1 MLKEGLFKRVRNKL
15 ALNLDEIDNKAR
27 IRKLT
32 EIIEANKKPAQGQAV
47 LFFNASTRLSRLSL
61 NAGFSRLTA
70 WALELQGV
78 PVVHFVCQRGLQPC
92 VLGTNRQDERLR
104 TPCHTCVL
112 ESEILFEGSQ
122 TINFDFSEDHV
133 LESVLEGLDVDQLE
147 NFEHLD
153 VPLGALVL
161 LSVRWI
167 LRRHH
172 LKSDE
177 MTLMI
182 FRGYIRSAW
191 SFIQH
196 FEKTL
201 DELKPRALVV
211 YNGVMYPE
219 SVAKWLAQRRGI
231 RVISHEVGMQP
242 MSGYFTDGDAT
253 AYDLDIPSEFSL
265 SESQNAH
272 LDDYLRKRF
281 EGDFFMAGVQF
292 WPEMSQ
298 LSPEFLAKAR
308 EFKQV
313 VPVFTNVIFDTS
325 QVHANLIFEHMFAWL
340 DNTLEVA
347 KANPD
352 TLFVVR
358 AHPDEEREGKASEES
373 VADWA
378 ESRGVE
384 SLPNV
389 LFIPP
394 HEFINSYDLIRMAKF
409 VMIYNSTIG
418 MEASILGATVLSAG
432 KARYTASNVVH
443 FPSDREVYDQTLQ
456 NFLNAESLSAPEEHK
471 INARRFLYYQLY
483 RSSLPFDAFLE
494 QDKYWKGYVMLKDFD
509 WQNLLP
515 ENSPTVQAL
524 LEGILSDG
532 DFMLKEDADGS
543 R

>member
-1 MLKEGLFKRVRNKL
+1 MMIKEGYKRVRNKL
-15 ALNLDEIDNKAR
+15 ALSLDELNNKAR
-27 IRKLT
+27 IHKLSET
-32 EIIEANKKPAQGQAV
+32 INANKKPAQGQAV

-61 NAGFSRLTA
+61 NAGFSRLAA

-78 PVVHFVCQRGLQPC
+78 PVAHFVCRRGLQPC
-92 VLGTNRQDERLR
+92 VLGTNRKDEKLR
-104 TPCHTCVL
+104 TPCHTCIL
-112 ESEILFEGSQ
+112 ESDILFESSHS
-122 TINFDFSEDHV
+122 ISFDFSEDHV
-133 LESVLEGLDVDQLE
+133 LESVLEGLELE
-147 NFEHLD
+147 DLYTFKHLG

-161 LSVRWI
+161 PSVRWI

-172 LKSDE
+172 LEADD

-182 FRGYIRSAW
+182 YKGYVRSAW
-191 SFIQH
+191 SFAQH
-196 FEKTL
+196 FEQAL
-201 DELKPRALVV
+201 DELNPRALVV

-219 SVAKWLAQRRGI
+219 GVAKWLAQKRGI
-231 RVISHEVGMQP
+231 RVVSHEVGLQP
-242 MSGYFTDGDAT
+242 MSAYFTDGDAT
-253 AYDLDIPSEFSL
+253 AYDLDIPADFTL
-265 SESQNAH
+265 SEEQNAR

-281 EGDFFMAGVQF
+281 KGDFFMAGVQF

-308 EFKQV
+308 GFKQV

-325 QVHANLIFEHMFAWL
+325 QVHANLIFEHMFTWL

-358 AHPDEEREGKASEES
+358 AHPDEAREGKASEES

-378 ESRGVE
+378 KSRDVE

-394 HEFINSYDLIRMAKF
+394 KEFINSYDLIRMAKF

-432 KARYTASNVVH
+432 KARFTASNVVH
-443 FPSDREVYDQTLQ
+443 FPSDRKAYDQTLKD
-456 NFLNAESLSAPEEHK
+456 FLSAESLSASPEHK
-471 INARRFLYYQLY
+471 VNARRFLYYQLF
-483 RSSLPFDAFLE
+483 RSSLVFDAFLE
-494 QDKYWKGYVMLKDFD
+494 QDKYWKGYVLLKDFD
-509 WQNLLP
+509 WQSLLP
-515 ENSPTVQAL
+515 ENSPAIQAFL
-524 LEGILSDG
+524 DG
-532 DFMLKEDADGS
+532 MLADGNFMLKEDA
-543 R
+543 

>member
-1 MLKEGLFKRVRNKL
+1 MIKEGLFKRARNKL

-104 TPCHTCVL
+104 TPCHTCIL

-122 TINFDFSEDHV
+122 TINFDFSEDPV
-133 LESVLEGLDVDQLE
+133 LESVLEGLEIGQLE
-147 NFEHLD
+147 NFEHLEI
-153 VPLGALVL
+153 PLGVLVL
-161 LSVRWI
+161 PSVRWI

-172 LKSDE
+172 LKTDE
-177 MTLMI
+177 MTVLI
-182 FRGYIRSAW
+182 YKGYIRSAW
-191 SFIQH
+191 SFAQH
-196 FEKTL
+196 FEKAL
-201 DELKPRALVV
+201 DELAPRALVV

-219 SVAKWLAQRRGI
+219 GVAKWLAQKRGI
-231 RVISHEVGMQP
+231 RVVSHEVGLQP
-242 MSGYFTDGDAT
+242 LSAYFTDGDAT
-253 AYDLDIPSEFSL
+253 AYDLDIPEDFTL
-265 SESQNAH
+265 NEAQNER
-272 LDDYLRKRF
+272 LDAYLRKRF
-281 EGDFFMAGVQF
+281 KGDFFMAGVRF

-308 EFKQV
+308 EFRQI

-340 DNTLEVA
+340 DNVLEVA
-347 KANPD
+347 KDYPD

-358 AHPDEEREGKASEES
+358 AHPDEAREGKASEES

-378 ESRGVE
+378 KSRGVE
-384 SLPNV
+384 NLPNV

-394 HEFINSYDLIRMAKF
+394 HEFINSYDLIRVAKF

-432 KARYTASNVVH
+432 KARFTASNVVH
-443 FPSDREVYDQTLQ
+443 FPANRKAYDQTLQ
-456 NFLNAESLSAPEEHK
+456 DFLNAESLSALPEHK

-483 RSSLPFDAFLE
+483 RSSLVFDAFLE
-494 QDKYWKGYVMLKDFD
+494 QDKYWQGYVMLKDFD
-509 WQNLLP
+509 RQSLLP
-515 ENSPTVQAL
+515 ENSSAIQAFL
-524 LEGILSDG
+524 DG
-532 DFMLKEDADGS
+532 MLANSNFMLKEDA
-543 R
+543 

>member
-1 MLKEGLFKRVRNKL
+1 M
-15 ALNLDEIDNKAR
+15 
-27 IRKLT
+27 
-32 EIIEANKKPAQGQAV
+32 
-47 LFFNASTRLSRLSL
+47 
-61 NAGFSRLTA
+61 
-70 WALELQGV
+70 
-78 PVVHFVCQRGLQPC
+78 
-92 VLGTNRQDERLR
+92 
-104 TPCHTCVL
+104 
-112 ESEILFEGSQ
+112 
-122 TINFDFSEDHV
+122 
-133 LESVLEGLDVDQLE
+133 
-147 NFEHLD
+147 
-153 VPLGALVL
+153 
-161 LSVRWI
+161 
-167 LRRHH
+167 
-172 LKSDE
+172 
-177 MTLMI
+177 
-182 FRGYIRSAW
+182 SA
-191 SFIQH
+191 
-196 FEKTL
+196 
-201 DELKPRALVV
+201 
-211 YNGVMYPE
+211 
-219 SVAKWLAQRRGI
+219 
-231 RVISHEVGMQP
+231 
-242 MSGYFTDGDAT
+242 YFTDGDAT
-253 AYDLDIPSEFSL
+253 AYDLDIPTIFSL
-265 SESQNAH
+265 SESQNAR

-443 FPSDREVYDQTLQ
+443 FPSNREVYNQTLQ